1 VDSVT
6 YGDGPAPTGSDAHA
20 NRYLPAT
27 VQRAVKILVVGSFGV
42 GKTTL
47 IGTVSEI
54 RPLHTEEYMTQAG
67 VGIDDLGD
75 AGGGPRPAGLDT
87 KTTTTVAMDFGR
99 ITVSPRLA
107 LYLFGTPGQRRFWN
121 LWEGLGEGAVGV
133 LVLVDTRRLEASF
146 EVLDQLEEHRQA
158 LPFAVAVNRF
168 PDSAR
173 HNTEDLRAALD
184 LLPETPIIDCD
195 ARDRTSS
202 VDALIALVHHASAQ
216 PDTPQEVTS

>member
-1 VDSVT
+1 
-6 YGDGPAPTGSDAHA
+6 
-20 NRYLPAT
+20 
-27 VQRAVKILVVGSFGV
+27 
-42 GKTTL
+42 
-47 IGTVSEI
+47 
-54 RPLHTEEYMTQAG
+54 
-67 VGIDDLGD
+67 
-75 AGGGPRPAGLDT
+75 
-87 KTTTTVAMDFGR
+87 
-99 ITVSPRLA
+99 
-107 LYLFGTPGQRRFWN
+107 
-121 LWEGLGEGAVGV
+121 V